1 VSLRF
6 DKVANFN
13 VDREQLIRK
22 IAVSLGLFLLPL
34 IGVSSTKSEDF
45 HFVLLPSNTVYFR
58 YVDEDGLSISSSELD
73 YKLTEYELLDLEIPA
88 GITGYGFDGSGTVF
102 FVKDEEFLYGQRYQ
116 LKGVVEQGDNRE
128 VENLSSFKID
138 VGSDG
143 LINIDHFVSNALPS
157 QLRVRGFGV
166 KGFEMGNGSLVVD
179 LEAISGCSSSNLYL
193 ENNLLVIDR
202 CVVESYSSL
211 VSLEAIDFI
220 KTNYPSIADFLL
232 LNLDRTQK
240 VLITDSLNGY
250 VFGTFTVPD
259 SFPNLCTLENC
270 LAINQSE
277 SQLQNLPDMVS
288 SGNIIVFE
296 TIKKINETRYLK
308 LNIIVSNDEYTFE
321 IS

>member
-13 VDREQLIRK
+13 VNREQLIRK
-22 IAVSLGLFLLPL
+22 IAVSLGLFLLPF

-45 HFVLLPSNTVYFR
+45 HFVLLPSSTVYFR
-58 YVDEDGLSISSSELD
+58 YVDDGLSINSSELD
-73 YKLTEYELLDLEIPA
+73 YKLTEYELLDLEIPV
-88 GITGYGFDGSGTVF
+88 GVMGYGFDSSGSVF
-102 FVKDEEFLYGQRYQ
+102 FVKDEEFLYGQRDQ
-116 LKGVVEQGDNRE
+116 LKGVVGQGSNRE

-138 VGSDG
+138 TGSDG
-143 LINIDHFVSNALPS
+143 LINIDHFVNNALPG
-157 QLRVRGFGV
+157 QLRVRGFGT
-166 KGFEMGNGSLVVD
+166 KGFEMDNGSLVVD
-179 LEAISGCSSSNLYL
+179 LEAISGCLSNDHYL
-193 ENNLLVIDR
+193 ENNFLVIDR

-211 VSLEAIDFI
+211 VSLEAVDFV
-220 KTNYPSIADFLL
+220 KTNYRSVADFLL

-240 VLITDSLNGY
+240 VMVTDSLDGY
-250 VFGTFTVPD
+250 VFGRFTVPD